1 MSKRLLDHEFY
12 SVDVEKTNMSLEERA
27 LYFYQEFFSR
37 NEKCISLLGRLF
49 TRFDAFYESKH
60 PENLLQFPIIMKAF
74 EEMMLKEVEE
84 KIMSFVCF

>member
-1 MSKRLLDHEFY
+1 M
-12 SVDVEKTNMSLEERA
+12 
-27 LYFYQEFFSR
+27 
-37 NEKCISLLGRLF
+37 CISLLGRLF

-84 KIMSFVCF
+84 KVMLFVCSIKL